1 MNSRELLLSLKQRL
15 TKAIQTNDEKE
26 IAEISKILE
35 NPKYDTEEYYKQ
47 EQFTGYAS
55 IDRPHI
61 KYFKKGVLDAEY
73 PKMKIFDY
81 IYLRNKKHP
90 NFTALNFYGRK
101 INYGEMF
108 QHIDDCARAFAQKG
122 VKEGDYVVIAMPT
135 TPESVYMLFALNR
148 LGAVAVEIDPR
159 TSKDDLKSVVTDS
172 KTKFFV
178 TMEDC
183 SPLID
188 GILKENENLNSQIEN
203 VMFISPTESL
213 PFGLNIAS
221 DLKDKIER
229 AKGKK
234 VKVPKADKYIN
245 WNDFIIDG
253 RKYTGKIDSE
263 YKEGVVTEIVYS
275 SGTTNKPK
283 AIQYTNETFTGMVRQ
298 LELGENN
305 YAPQDKNLDIIPMY
319 LGFGS
324 NNGLFVI
331 LALGMEDILI
341 PVPVI
346 ENLPQLI
353 QKYKPNH
360 MLGAPIHMNV
370 LLNYLKHN
378 PTKMSDLS
386 YIKSIVSGSAALE
399 SARQYELDEE
409 LAKRGCKIKVGPGY
423 GQNEGGPTLSFS
435 PDTFLEMRKPGCSG
449 YPLSHTI
456 ISIFD
461 PETDEELPYGQDLEG
476 ELRYK
481 TPCMMKGYAFS
492 ASEVTSKYFKT
503 DKNGE
508 VWACSGDLGKIDAD
522 GGIYVTGRIARQI
535 HRNGFKFSPA
545 EIEDYIIECIPAIQ
559 SCTLVAIPDEKEES
573 KTILYYTV
581 KPESL
586 SLSSIIDEELKSLCS
601 TLKDYK
607 RPCEYVQK
615 DEMPFT
621 KNLKMDF
628 KALECEAQATFSG
641 TAKVLKKANI

>member
-1 MNSRELLLSLKQRL
+1 M
-15 TKAIQTNDEKE
+15 EKE
-26 IAEISKILE
+26 FDILH
-35 NPKYDTEEYYKQ
+35 NPKYETEDYYQQ
-47 EQFTGYAS
+47 ENFTGYAS
-55 IDRPHI
+55 IDKPHL
-61 KYFKKGVLDAEY
+61 KFFKKGTLDAAY
-73 PKMKIFDY
+73 PKMKMFDY
-81 IYLRNKKHP
+81 LYLKNKKHQ
-90 NFTALNFYGRK
+90 NFTALNFYCRK
-101 INYGEMF
+101 ISYGEMF
-108 QHIDDCARAFAQKG
+108 QHIDDCAKAFAQKG

-159 TSKDDLKSVVTDS
+159 TSKDDLKSIVNDS
-172 KTKFFV
+172 KTKFFI

-188 GILKENENLNSQIEN
+188 SILKENEDINSQIEN

-213 PFGLNIAS
+213 PFGLNIVS

-234 VKVPKADKYIN
+234 VKIPKDNKYIN
-245 WNDFIIDG
+245 WNNFIISG
-253 RKYTGKIDSE
+253 REYIGKIDSE
-263 YKEGVVTEIVYS
+263 YKENTITEIIYS

-305 YAPQDKNLDIIPMY
+305 YEPRDKNLDIIPMY

-331 LALGMEDILI
+331 LAFGMEDILI
-341 PVPVI
+341 PIPVI
-346 ENLPQLI
+346 DNLPQLI

-378 PTKMSDLS
+378 PTKMVDLS

-399 SARQYELDEE
+399 SARQYELDDE
-409 LAKRGCKIKVGPGY
+409 LSKRGCKIKVGPGY

-435 PDTFLEMRKPGCSG
+435 PDTFLKMRKPGCSG
-449 YPLSHTI
+449 YPLINTV

-461 PETDEELPYGQDLEG
+461 PETDNELPYGQDLEG
-476 ELRYK
+476 EIRYK

-492 ASEVTSKYFKT
+492 ANKATSKYFKT
-503 DKNGE
+503 DKDGE
-508 VWACSGDLGKIDAD
+508 VWACSGDLGKIDTD

-545 EIEDYIIECIPAIQ
+545 EIEDYIIECIPAIEN
-559 SCTLVAIPDEKEES
+559 CTLVAIPDEEEES
-573 KTILYYTV
+573 KTILYYTI
-581 KPESL
+581 KAESL
-586 SLSSIIDEELKSLCS
+586 SLSSIIEEELRILCG

-607 RPCEYVQK
+607 IPCEYVQK
-615 DEMPFT
+615 SEMPFT
-621 KNLKMDF
+621 KNLKLDF
-628 KALECEAQATFSG
+628 KALEKEAKETFVG
-641 TAKVLKKANI
+641 RAKVLRKNNF